1 MRGGI
6 IVSVVIER
14 NPRRFHFNVDLTDS
28 TPKYNCTTKNT
39 TVHQETEVSILEE
52 KLRNRNVNIFQAG
65 MLWIS
70 WKADK
75 RNFIK
80 LFPCLLANIS
90 ADSSEF
96 MMKIVVAVMMIMTIV
111 IVVMIM
117 R

>member
-6 IVSVVIER
+6 IVSVVIQR

-28 TPKYNCTTKNT
+28 TPKYKCTPKNT

-80 LFPCLLANIS
+80 LFPCLQANFS
-90 ADSSEF
+90 ADSSKF
-96 MMKIVVAVMMIMTIV
+96 MMKAVV
-111 IVVMIM
+111 VVMIVKM
-117 R
+117 IIMS